1 VFSLM
6 SIVTTVG
13 ASILI
18 DRHLTDKG
26 YEHPSKSLGDG
37 LTLSLVFGPSNLLVQ
52 GIAEISGIP
61 HTYWFLLIWTIVGFL
76 IGYLL
81 PSSVAAHLVARELDI
96 EGDVS
101 GNAFVKE
108 IERRDSFVSGA
119 EESIRSV
126 NVSR

>member
-1 VFSLM
+1 
-6 SIVTTVG
+6 
-13 ASILI
+13 
-18 DRHLTDKG
+18 
-26 YEHPSKSLGDG
+26 
-37 LTLSLVFGPSNLLVQ
+37 
-52 GIAEISGIP
+52 
-61 HTYWFLLIWTIVGFL
+61 
-76 IGYLL
+76 
-81 PSSVAAHLVARELDI
+81 LVARELDI